1 MAAGARR
8 VAEALPDTRV
18 AGHPGWR
25 WLGRAGVLLLF
36 AVPAVTNG
44 YTQYV
49 VNLAVVYALIAT
61 GFNIV
66 IGFAG
71 QIAFANAALLGLGAY
86 AAGIGMA
93 RWGVPLALAL
103 PLAAGVGA
111 LGGMVISL
119 PVLRGIRFFYLG
131 ILTMAAGELL
141 RWGYIHASPL
151 TGGSTGLE
159 VPPPVLFGLSLQSQ
173 AALYYLFL
181 IVAILLIA
189 GTRNLLRSRV
199 GRALVAVRE
208 NELAAAALAI
218 PTARIITLA
227 FAWSGLVVG
236 TAGGLFAVLIGRVL
250 PNSFT
255 LAQLVEQFAFV
266 MVGGIGTLA
275 GPILGAVLLAAEPEL
290 LRAWP
295 GLEEMLFGLLLVA
308 VIAVQP
314 GGLMGLLVR
323 VFPGLRQSFARG
335 P

>member
-1 MAAGARR
+1 MIEA
-8 VAEALPDTRV
+8 VAPAPALPGK
-18 AGHPGWR
+18 AWR
-25 WLGRAGVLLLF
+25 WAGRAGVLALF

-49 VNLAVVYALIAT
+49 VNLAVVYAVVAT

-93 RWGVPLALAL
+93 RLGLPFPLAL
-103 PLAAGVGA
+103 LAAGLVGA
-111 LGGMVISL
+111 LGGALVSL

-141 RWGYIHASPL
+141 RWGYIHASGL
-151 TGGSTGLE
+151 TGGSTGLD
-159 VPPPVLFGLSLQSQ
+159 VPTPTLFGAALHSQ
-173 AALYYLFL
+173 AALYYVFL
-181 IVAILLIA
+181 PVAVVLVA

-199 GRALVAVRE
+199 GRALIAVRE

-218 PTARIITLA
+218 PTARVITLA
-227 FAWSGLVVG
+227 FAWSGLIVG
-236 TAGGLFAVLIGRVL
+236 VAGGLFALLIGRVL

-255 LAQLVEQFAFV
+255 LGQLVEQFAFV

-275 GPILGAVLLAAEPEL
+275 GPVLGAVLLAAEPEL

-295 GLEEMLFGLLLVA
+295 GTEEMLFGFLLVV

-314 GGLMGLLVR
+314 GGIMGLLVR
-323 VFPGLRQSFARG
+323 VLPGLRQSFTRG
-335 P
+335 PAA